1 MARLERALLS
11 VSDKRG
17 LVELARALRR
27 RGVELVSS
35 GGTATLLRTH
45 DVPVTTVTDYT
56 GAPEI
61 LDGRVK
67 TLHPKIFGGIL
78 ARPTAEHDR
87 QRAAHGIDAIDLV
100 VVNLYPFEQTVAR
113 ADTTLAEAIE
123 QIDIGGPS
131 LIRAAAKNHER
142 VAVVVDPE
150 DYAPLIAELEA
161 HEGEVGPALRQR
173 LATRAFGYTAAYDAA
188 ISNYLQQ
195 ATAPQ
200 PGWPELLSLQLRRVQ
215 PLRYGENPHQAA
227 AFYLPSS
234 ASAPRPAL
242 PYEQL
247 QGKEL
252 SYNNLLD
259 ADAAWS
265 LARELPGCGVCIVK
279 HSNPCGAATAAVG
292 AAAEAFRRALETDPV
307 SAFGGIVGCNEPVDE
322 ALAQQLN
329 ELFLEAVIAPDFSAE
344 ALALLGKKKK
354 VRVLRVRPS
363 SPGAAVAGRWRTVL
377 GGVLLQD
384 DDLAVEALAAAEQ
397 RSVAAASAAQ
407 LADLQFA
414 WIVAKHVKSN
424 AIVLAKDGRLLGV
437 GAGQMS
443 RVDSVE
449 LAVRKARL
457 PLAGCAMA
465 SDAFFPFRDGIDRA
479 AAAGVTAVVQPGG
492 SLRDEEVIA
501 AANEH
506 GLALLF
512 TGVRHFRH

>member
-1 MARLERALLS
+1 MARVERALLS
-11 VSDKRG
+11 VSDKTG
-17 LVELARALRR
+17 LVEFAEALLR
-27 RGVELVSS
+27 RGVELISS
-35 GGTATLLRTH
+35 GGTAALLRAH
-45 DVPVTTVTDYT
+45 QLAVTVVSDYT

-78 ARPTAEHDR
+78 ARPTPEHDA
-87 QRAAHGIDAIDLV
+87 QRAAHGIGAIDLV

-113 ADTTLAEAIE
+113 GETTLAEAIE

-142 VAVVVDPE
+142 VAVVVDPA
-150 DYAPLIAELEA
+150 DYAEVVAALEA
-161 HEGEVGPALRQR
+161 SDGALGAPLRQR

-188 ISNYLQQ
+188 ISNYLQRT
-195 ATAPQ
+195 TAAQ
-200 PGWPELLSLQLRRVQ
+200 PGWPEVLSLQLRRAQ
-215 PLRYGENPHQAA
+215 SLRYGENPHQAA
-227 AFYLPSS
+227 AFYLPAT
-234 ASAPRPAL
+234 ASEPRPPL
-242 PYEQL
+242 PYQQL

-259 ADAAWS
+259 VDAAWS
-265 LARELPGCGVCIVK
+265 LARELPGAGVCIVK
-279 HSNPCGAATAAVG
+279 HTNPCGAATAASG
-292 AAAEAFRRALETDPV
+292 AAAQAFGRALQTDPV
-307 SAFGGIVGCNEPVDE
+307 SAFGGIVGCNEAVE
-322 ALAQQLN
+322 QALAAQLN

-344 ALALLGKKKK
+344 ALALLGKKKN
-354 VRVLRVRPS
+354 VRLLRALPQSAR
-363 SPGAAVAGRWRTVL
+363 GGGAGRWRTAL
-377 GGVLLQD
+377 GGLLLQD
-384 DDLAVEALAAAEQ
+384 DDAALESLATADV
-397 RSVAAASAAQ
+397 RSERRPSAGQ

-424 AIVLAKDGRLLGV
+424 AIVLAKDGQLLGV

-443 RVDSVE
+443 RIDSVE

-457 PLAGCAMA
+457 PLTGCVLA

-479 AAAGVTAVVQPGG
+479 AAAGVTAIVQPGG
-492 SLRDEEVIA
+492 SVRDSEVVA

-506 GLALLF
+506 GLALLC